1 MMVHAEAEVEIE
13 RSPEQVLRW
22 VLDLDRYKR
31 ADQKITKVID
41 RPVLD
46 ATGNGVARYR
56 GRLRGVPTPA
66 DTNLVSLQEWDR
78 LTFQGAPGVWTRRL
92 VDFTGTFE
100 CTANGDGATVLRH
113 TETFAFHPAPAE
125 RLAGLLL
132 GRWLQREIETEVQRL
147 KELIES

>member
-1 MMVHAEAEVEIE
+1 MVHAEAEVHIE
-13 RSPEQVLRW
+13 RSPEQILRW

-46 ATGNGVARYR
+46 ASGNGVARYR
-56 GRLRGVPTPA
+56 GRLRGIPTPV
-66 DTNLVSLQEWDR
+66 DTNLVSLQEWGR

-100 CTANGDGATVLRH
+100 CTANGDGSTSLRH
-113 TETFAFHPAPAE
+113 TETFHFHPAPVDW
-125 RLAGLLL
+125 LARGFL
-132 GRWLQREIETEVQRL
+132 GRWLQREIETEVRRL